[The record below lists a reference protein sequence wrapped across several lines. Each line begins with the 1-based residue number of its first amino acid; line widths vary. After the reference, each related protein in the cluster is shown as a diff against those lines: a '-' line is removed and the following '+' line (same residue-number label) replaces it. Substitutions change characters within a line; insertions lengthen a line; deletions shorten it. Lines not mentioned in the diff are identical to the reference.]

1 MTFFYLNI
9 SVYSCIIIV
18 KNNADTIN
26 RIFMFY
32 MLQSYGILYAAIS
45 YHFLLRR
52 DFMANR
58 TNVSQ
63 RSRKS
68 LRQRRIRNRQMQT
81 LIAVIA
87 ISLVCLIGLGIGL
100 SACSKSKET
109 ASDNVNTTETT
120 TVEETTTTPPDVQV
134 DIMMIGD
141 ILAHEGVYKSGLQ
154 ADGTYN
160 FDHLFKNI
168 KSDISAADIRIVNQ
182 ETILGGLELGLSGY
196 PCFNSPYEIGVAE
209 ADAGFNVI
217 LHATN
222 HTLDKGLTGVENC
235 LNFWASNY
243 PEMAVLGINET
254 EEDYNDIYVYNKDGF
269 KIAIL
274 NYTYG
279 TNGIPIP
286 DSKPYIVNMLDE
298 DKITQDVTKAKQIA
312 DMVVVCPHWG
322 TEYVYQPDSNQ
333 QYWTNLFLNLGV
345 DVVIGAHPHVM
356 EPVETLTRE
365 DGHQMVVYYSL
376 GNFVSNQDKM
386 PRMLGGM
393 AKVSLVKSAA
403 ENKCYV
409 KQYSYTPVVTQ
420 KLFGTSLITS
430 YKLSDYN
437 DTLAQSNAIR
447 NDSGC
452 SEFSVSYCQE
462 LCKLVFGDAYDEESS
477 TVYVQLHE

>member
-1 MTFFYLNI
+1 MTN
-9 SVYSCIIIV
+9 
-18 KNNADTIN
+18 K
-26 RIFMFY
+26 
-32 MLQSYGILYAAIS
+32 
-45 YHFLLRR
+45 
-52 DFMANR
+52 
-58 TNVSQ
+58 TNV
-63 RSRKS
+63 
-68 LRQRRIRNRQMQT
+68 RRRRRRRRNSSMPT
-81 LIAVIA
+81 LIAILVIS
-87 ISLVCLIGLGIGL
+87 IVCLVGLSISL
-100 SACSKSKET
+100 SACSKGKE
-109 ASDNVNTTETT
+109 ASSDNVSIEETEST
-120 TVEETTTTPPDVQV
+120 TVEETTTTPPDVTV
-134 DIMMIGD
+134 DIMMVGD
-141 ILAHEGVYKSGLQ
+141 ILAHEGVYNSGLQ

-182 ETILGGLELGLSGY
+182 ETILGGVELGLSGY

-209 ADAGFNVI
+209 AKAGFNVI

-235 LNFWASNY
+235 LNFWKTNY

-279 TNGIPIP
+279 TNGIAIP
-286 DSKPYIVNMLDE
+286 ASKPYIVNMLDV
-298 DKITQDVTKAKQIA
+298 DKITQDVTKAKEIA

-322 TEYVYQPDSNQ
+322 TEYVYEPDSNQ
-333 QYWTNLFLNLGV
+333 KYWTNLFLKLGV

-356 EPVETLTRE
+356 EPVETLTRD

-393 AKVSLVKSAA
+393 AKVTLVKSGTD
-403 ENKCYV
+403 NSCYV
-409 KQYSYTPVVTQ
+409 KQYSYTPIVTQ

-437 DTLAQSNAIR
+437 DTLASENAIR
-447 NDSGC
+447 KDSGN
-452 SEFSVSYCQE
+452 SEFSLSYCQE
-462 LCKLVFGDAYDEESS
+462 LCKLVFGDSYDESS
-477 TVYVQLHE
+477 KMVYVKLRD

>member
-1 MTFFYLNI
+1 MTN
-9 SVYSCIIIV
+9 
-18 KNNADTIN
+18 K
-26 RIFMFY
+26 
-32 MLQSYGILYAAIS
+32 
-45 YHFLLRR
+45 
-52 DFMANR
+52 
-58 TNVSQ
+58 TNV
-63 RSRKS
+63 
-68 LRQRRIRNRQMQT
+68 RRRRRRRRNSSMPT
-81 LIAVIA
+81 LIAILVIS
-87 ISLVCLIGLGIGL
+87 IVCLVGLSISL
-100 SACSKSKET
+100 SACSKGKE
-109 ASDNVNTTETT
+109 ASSDNVSIEETEST
-120 TVEETTTTPPDVQV
+120 TVEETTTTPPDVTV

-141 ILAHEGVYKSGLQ
+141 ILAHEGVYNSGLQ

-182 ETILGGLELGLSGY
+182 ETILGGVELGLSGY

-209 ADAGFNVI
+209 AKAGFNVI

-235 LNFWASNY
+235 LNFWKTNY
-243 PEMAVLGINET
+243 PEMAVLGITDT
-254 EEDYNDIYVYNKDGF
+254 EEDYNVIYVYNKDGF

-279 TNGIPIP
+279 TNGIAIP
-286 DSKPYIVNMLDE
+286 ASKPYIVNMLDV
-298 DKITQDVTKAKQIA
+298 DKITQDVTKAKEIA

-322 TEYVYQPDSNQ
+322 TEYVYEPDSNQ
-333 QYWTNLFLNLGV
+333 KYWTNLFLKLGV

-356 EPVETLTRE
+356 EPVETLTRD

-393 AKVSLVKSAA
+393 AKVTLVKSGTD
-403 ENKCYV
+403 NSCYI
-409 KQYSYTPVVTQ
+409 KQYSYTPIVTQ

-437 DTLAQSNAIR
+437 DTLASENAIR
-447 NDSGC
+447 KDSGN
-452 SEFSVSYCQE
+452 SEFSLSYCQE
-462 LCKLVFGDAYDEESS
+462 LCKLVFGDSYDESS
-477 TVYVQLHE
+477 KMVYVKLRD

>member
-1 MTFFYLNI
+1 MT
-9 SVYSCIIIV
+9 
-18 KNNADTIN
+18 
-26 RIFMFY
+26 
-32 MLQSYGILYAAIS
+32 
-45 YHFLLRR
+45 
-52 DFMANR
+52 NR
-58 TNVSQ
+58 TNV
-63 RSRKS
+63 
-68 LRQRRIRNRQMQT
+68 RRRRRRRRNSSMPT
-81 LIAVIA
+81 LIAILVIS
-87 ISLVCLIGLGIGL
+87 IVCLVGLSISL
-100 SACSKSKET
+100 SACSKGKE
-109 ASDNVNTTETT
+109 ASSDNVSIEETEST
-120 TVEETTTTPPDVQV
+120 TVEETTTTPPDVTV

-141 ILAHEGVYKSGLQ
+141 ILAHEGVYNSGLQ

-182 ETILGGLELGLSGY
+182 ETILGGVELGLSGY

-209 ADAGFNVI
+209 AKAGFNVI

-235 LNFWASNY
+235 LNFWKTNY

-279 TNGIPIP
+279 TNGIAIP
-286 DSKPYIVNMLDE
+286 ASKPYIVNMLDV
-298 DKITQDVTKAKQIA
+298 DKITQDVTKAKEIA

-322 TEYVYQPDSNQ
+322 TEYVYEPDSNQ
-333 QYWTNLFLNLGV
+333 KYWTNLFLKLGV

-356 EPVETLTRE
+356 EPVETLTRD

-393 AKVSLVKSAA
+393 AKVTLVKSGTD
-403 ENKCYV
+403 NSCYI
-409 KQYSYTPVVTQ
+409 KQYSYTPIVTQ

-437 DTLAQSNAIR
+437 DTLASENAIR
-447 NDSGC
+447 KDSGN
-452 SEFSVSYCQE
+452 SEFSLSYCQE
-462 LCKLVFGDAYDEESS
+462 LCKLVFGDSYDESS
-477 TVYVQLHE
+477 KMVYVKLRD

>member
-1 MTFFYLNI
+1 MT
-9 SVYSCIIIV
+9 
-18 KNNADTIN
+18 
-26 RIFMFY
+26 
-32 MLQSYGILYAAIS
+32 
-45 YHFLLRR
+45 
-52 DFMANR
+52 NR
-58 TNVSQ
+58 TNV
-63 RSRKS
+63 RKK
-68 LRQRRIRNRQMQT
+68 RRKRNNSMPT
-81 LIAVIA
+81 LIALLV
-87 ISLVCLIGLGIGL
+87 ISLVCLVGLSISL
-100 SACSKSKET
+100 SACSKGKEVS
-109 ASDNVNTTETT
+109 SDNVSVEETEST
-120 TVEETTTTPPDVQV
+120 TVEETTTTPPDVTV

-182 ETILGGLELGLSGY
+182 ETILGGVELGLSGY

-209 ADAGFNVI
+209 ANAGFNVI

-235 LNFWASNY
+235 LNFWKTNY
-243 PEMAVLGINET
+243 PDMAVLGINET

-279 TNGIPIP
+279 TNGIAIP
-286 DSKPYIVNMLDE
+286 ASKPYIVNMLDV
-298 DKITQDVTKAKQIA
+298 DKITQDVTKAKELA

-322 TEYVYQPDSNQ
+322 TEYVYEPDSNQ
-333 QYWTNLFLNLGV
+333 KYWTNLFLKLGV

-393 AKVSLVKSAA
+393 AKVTLVKSGSD
-403 ENKCYV
+403 NSCYV
-409 KQYSYTPVVTQ
+409 KQYSYTPIVTQ

-437 DTLAQSNAIR
+437 DTLASENAIR
-447 NDSGC
+447 KDSGN
-452 SEFSVSYCQE
+452 SEFSLSYCQE
-462 LCKLVFGDAYDEESS
+462 LCKLVFGDSYDENSKM
-477 TVYVQLHE
+477 VYVKLRD

>member
-1 MTFFYLNI
+1 MTN
-9 SVYSCIIIV
+9 
-18 KNNADTIN
+18 K
-26 RIFMFY
+26 
-32 MLQSYGILYAAIS
+32 
-45 YHFLLRR
+45 
-52 DFMANR
+52 
-58 TNVSQ
+58 TNV
-63 RSRKS
+63 
-68 LRQRRIRNRQMQT
+68 RRRRRRRRNRSMPT
-81 LIAVIA
+81 LIAILVIS
-87 ISLVCLIGLGIGL
+87 IVCLVGLSISL
-100 SACSKSKET
+100 SACSKGKE
-109 ASDNVNTTETT
+109 ASSDNVSIEETEST
-120 TVEETTTTPPDVQV
+120 TVEETTTTPPDVTV

-141 ILAHEGVYKSGLQ
+141 ILAHEGVYNSGLQ

-182 ETILGGLELGLSGY
+182 ETILGGVELGLSGY

-209 ADAGFNVI
+209 AKAGFNVI

-222 HTLDKGLTGVENC
+222 HTLDKRLTGVENC
-235 LNFWASNY
+235 LNFWKTNY

-279 TNGIPIP
+279 TNGIAIP
-286 DSKPYIVNMLDE
+286 ASKPYIVNMLDV
-298 DKITQDVTKAKQIA
+298 DKITQDVTKAKEIA

-322 TEYVYQPDSNQ
+322 TEYVYEPDSNQ
-333 QYWTNLFLNLGV
+333 KYWTNLFLKLGV

-356 EPVETLTRE
+356 EPVETLTRD

-393 AKVSLVKSAA
+393 AKVTLVKSGTD
-403 ENKCYV
+403 NSCYI
-409 KQYSYTPVVTQ
+409 KQYSYTPIVTQ

-437 DTLAQSNAIR
+437 DTLASENAIR
-447 NDSGC
+447 KDSGN
-452 SEFSVSYCQE
+452 SEFSLSYCQE
-462 LCKLVFGDAYDEESS
+462 LCKLVFGDSYDESS
-477 TVYVQLHE
+477 KMVYVKLRD

>member
-1 MTFFYLNI
+1 MTN
-9 SVYSCIIIV
+9 
-18 KNNADTIN
+18 K
-26 RIFMFY
+26 
-32 MLQSYGILYAAIS
+32 
-45 YHFLLRR
+45 
-52 DFMANR
+52 
-58 TNVSQ
+58 TNV
-63 RSRKS
+63 
-68 LRQRRIRNRQMQT
+68 RRRRRRRRNSSMPT
-81 LIAVIA
+81 LIAILVIS
-87 ISLVCLIGLGIGL
+87 IVCLVGLSISL
-100 SACSKSKET
+100 SACSKGKE
-109 ASDNVNTTETT
+109 ASSDNVSIEETEST
-120 TVEETTTTPPDVQV
+120 TVEETTTTPPDVTV

-141 ILAHEGVYKSGLQ
+141 ILAHEGVYNSGLQ

-182 ETILGGLELGLSGY
+182 ETILGGVELGLSGY

-209 ADAGFNVI
+209 AKAGFNVI

-235 LNFWASNY
+235 LNFWKTNY

-279 TNGIPIP
+279 TNGIAIP
-286 DSKPYIVNMLDE
+286 ASKPYIVNMLDV
-298 DKITQDVTKAKQIA
+298 DKITQDVTKAKEIA

-322 TEYVYQPDSNQ
+322 TEYVYEPDSNQ
-333 QYWTNLFLNLGV
+333 KYWTNLFLKLGV

-356 EPVETLTRE
+356 EPVETLTRD

-393 AKVSLVKSAA
+393 AKVTLVKSGTD
-403 ENKCYV
+403 NSCYI
-409 KQYSYTPVVTQ
+409 KQYSYTPIVTQ

-437 DTLAQSNAIR
+437 DTLASENAIR
-447 NDSGC
+447 KDSGN
-452 SEFSVSYCQE
+452 SEFSLSYCQE
-462 LCKLVFGDAYDEESS
+462 LCKLVFGDSYDESS
-477 TVYVQLHE
+477 KMVYVKLRD

>member
-1 MTFFYLNI
+1 MTN
-9 SVYSCIIIV
+9 
-18 KNNADTIN
+18 K
-26 RIFMFY
+26 
-32 MLQSYGILYAAIS
+32 
-45 YHFLLRR
+45 
-52 DFMANR
+52 
-58 TNVSQ
+58 TNV
-63 RSRKS
+63 
-68 LRQRRIRNRQMQT
+68 RRRRRRRRNSSMPT
-81 LIAVIA
+81 LIAILVIS
-87 ISLVCLIGLGIGL
+87 IVCLVGLSISL
-100 SACSKSKET
+100 SACSKGKE
-109 ASDNVNTTETT
+109 ASSDNVSIEETEST
-120 TVEETTTTPPDVQV
+120 TVEETTTTPPDVTV

-141 ILAHEGVYKSGLQ
+141 ILAHEGVYNSGLQ
-154 ADGTYN
+154 ANGTYN

-182 ETILGGLELGLSGY
+182 ETILGGVELGLSGY

-209 ADAGFNVI
+209 AKAGFNVI

-235 LNFWASNY
+235 LNFWKTNY

-279 TNGIPIP
+279 TNGIAIP
-286 DSKPYIVNMLDE
+286 ASKPYIVNMLDV
-298 DKITQDVTKAKQIA
+298 DKITQDVTKAKEIA

-322 TEYVYQPDSNQ
+322 TEYVYEPDSNQ
-333 QYWTNLFLNLGV
+333 KYWTNLFLKLGV

-356 EPVETLTRE
+356 EPVETLTRD

-393 AKVSLVKSAA
+393 AKVTLVKSGTD
-403 ENKCYV
+403 NSCYV
-409 KQYSYTPVVTQ
+409 KQYSYTPIVTQ

-437 DTLAQSNAIR
+437 DTLASENAIR
-447 NDSGC
+447 KDSGN
-452 SEFSVSYCQE
+452 SEFSLSYCQE
-462 LCKLVFGDAYDEESS
+462 LCKLVFGDSYDESS
-477 TVYVQLHE
+477 KMVYVKLRD

>member
-1 MTFFYLNI
+1 MTN
-9 SVYSCIIIV
+9 
-18 KNNADTIN
+18 K
-26 RIFMFY
+26 
-32 MLQSYGILYAAIS
+32 
-45 YHFLLRR
+45 
-52 DFMANR
+52 
-58 TNVSQ
+58 TNV
-63 RSRKS
+63 
-68 LRQRRIRNRQMQT
+68 RRRRRRRRNSSMPT
-81 LIAVIA
+81 LIAILVIS
-87 ISLVCLIGLGIGL
+87 IVCLVGLSISL
-100 SACSKSKET
+100 SACSKGKE
-109 ASDNVNTTETT
+109 ASSDNVSIEETEST
-120 TVEETTTTPPDVQV
+120 TVEETTTTPPDVTV

-141 ILAHEGVYKSGLQ
+141 ILAHEGVYNSGLQ

-182 ETILGGLELGLSGY
+182 ETILGGVELGLSGY

-209 ADAGFNVI
+209 AKAGFNVI

-235 LNFWASNY
+235 LNFWKTNY

-279 TNGIPIP
+279 TNGIAIP
-286 DSKPYIVNMLDE
+286 ASKPYIVNMLDV
-298 DKITQDVTKAKQIA
+298 DKITQDVTKAKEIA

-322 TEYVYQPDSNQ
+322 TEYVYEPDSNQ
-333 QYWTNLFLNLGV
+333 KYWTNLFFKLGV

-356 EPVETLTRE
+356 EPVETLTRD

-393 AKVSLVKSAA
+393 AKVTLVKSGTD
-403 ENKCYV
+403 NSCYV
-409 KQYSYTPVVTQ
+409 KQYSYTPIVTQ

-437 DTLAQSNAIR
+437 DTLASENAIR
-447 NDSGC
+447 KDSGN
-452 SEFSVSYCQE
+452 SEFSLSYCQE
-462 LCKLVFGDAYDEESS
+462 LCKLVFGDSYDESS
-477 TVYVQLHE
+477 KMVYVKLRD

>member
-1 MTFFYLNI
+1 MT
-9 SVYSCIIIV
+9 
-18 KNNADTIN
+18 
-26 RIFMFY
+26 
-32 MLQSYGILYAAIS
+32 
-45 YHFLLRR
+45 
-52 DFMANR
+52 NR
-58 TNVSQ
+58 TNV
-63 RSRKS
+63 
-68 LRQRRIRNRQMQT
+68 RRRRRRRRNSSMPT
-81 LIAVIA
+81 LIAILVIS
-87 ISLVCLIGLGIGL
+87 IVCLVGLSISL
-100 SACSKSKET
+100 SACSKGKE
-109 ASDNVNTTETT
+109 ASSDNVSIEETEST
-120 TVEETTTTPPDVQV
+120 TVEETTTAPPDVTV

-141 ILAHEGVYKSGLQ
+141 ILAHEGVYNSGLQ

-182 ETILGGLELGLSGY
+182 ETILGGVELGLSGY

-209 ADAGFNVI
+209 AKAGFNVI

-235 LNFWASNY
+235 LNFWKTNY

-279 TNGIPIP
+279 TNGIAIP
-286 DSKPYIVNMLDE
+286 ASKPYIVNMLDV
-298 DKITQDVTKAKQIA
+298 DKITQDVTKAKEIA

-322 TEYVYQPDSNQ
+322 TEYVYEPDSNQ
-333 QYWTNLFLNLGV
+333 KYWTNLFLKLGV

-356 EPVETLTRE
+356 EPVETLTRD

-393 AKVSLVKSAA
+393 AKVTLVKSGTD
-403 ENKCYV
+403 NSCYV
-409 KQYSYTPVVTQ
+409 KQYSYTPIVTQ

-437 DTLAQSNAIR
+437 DTLASENAIR
-447 NDSGC
+447 KDSGN
-452 SEFSVSYCQE
+452 SEFSLSYCQE
-462 LCKLVFGDAYDEESS
+462 LCKLVFGDSYDESS
-477 TVYVQLHE
+477 KMVYVKLRD

>member
-1 MTFFYLNI
+1 MT
-9 SVYSCIIIV
+9 
-18 KNNADTIN
+18 
-26 RIFMFY
+26 
-32 MLQSYGILYAAIS
+32 
-45 YHFLLRR
+45 
-52 DFMANR
+52 NR
-58 TNVSQ
+58 TNV
-63 RSRKS
+63 
-68 LRQRRIRNRQMQT
+68 RRRRRRRRNSSMPT
-81 LIAVIA
+81 LIAILVIS
-87 ISLVCLIGLGIGL
+87 IVCLVGLSISL
-100 SACSKSKET
+100 SACSKGKE
-109 ASDNVNTTETT
+109 ASSDNVSIEETEST
-120 TVEETTTTPPDVQV
+120 TVEETTTTPPDVTV

-141 ILAHEGVYKSGLQ
+141 ILAHEGVYNSGLQ

-182 ETILGGLELGLSGY
+182 ETILGGVELGLSGY

-209 ADAGFNVI
+209 AKAGFNVI

-235 LNFWASNY
+235 LNFWKTNY

-279 TNGIPIP
+279 TNGIAIP
-286 DSKPYIVNMLDE
+286 ASKPYIVNMLDV
-298 DKITQDVTKAKQIA
+298 DKITQDVTKAKEIA

-322 TEYVYQPDSNQ
+322 TEYVYEPDSNQ
-333 QYWTNLFLNLGV
+333 KYWTNLFLKLGV

-356 EPVETLTRE
+356 EPVETLTRD

-393 AKVSLVKSAA
+393 AKVTLVKSGTD
-403 ENKCYV
+403 NSCYV
-409 KQYSYTPVVTQ
+409 KQYSYTPIVTQ

-437 DTLAQSNAIR
+437 DTLASENAIR
-447 NDSGC
+447 KDSGN
-452 SEFSVSYCQE
+452 SEFSLSYCQE
-462 LCKLVFGDAYDEESS
+462 LCKLVFGDSYDESS
-477 TVYVQLHE
+477 KMVYVKLRD

>member
-1 MTFFYLNI
+1 MT
-9 SVYSCIIIV
+9 
-18 KNNADTIN
+18 
-26 RIFMFY
+26 
-32 MLQSYGILYAAIS
+32 
-45 YHFLLRR
+45 
-52 DFMANR
+52 NR
-58 TNVSQ
+58 TNV
-63 RSRKS
+63 
-68 LRQRRIRNRQMQT
+68 RRRRRRRRNSSMPT
-81 LIAVIA
+81 LIAILVIS
-87 ISLVCLIGLGIGL
+87 IVCLIGLSISL
-100 SACSKSKET
+100 SACSKGKE
-109 ASDNVNTTETT
+109 ASSDNVSIEETEST
-120 TVEETTTTPPDVQV
+120 TVEETTTTPPDVTV

-141 ILAHEGVYKSGLQ
+141 ILAHEGVYNSGLQ
-154 ADGTYN
+154 ANGTYN

-182 ETILGGLELGLSGY
+182 ETILGGVELGLSGY

-209 ADAGFNVI
+209 AKAGFNVI

-235 LNFWASNY
+235 LNFWKTNY

-279 TNGIPIP
+279 TNGIAIP
-286 DSKPYIVNMLDE
+286 ASKPYIVNMLDV
-298 DKITQDVTKAKQIA
+298 DKITQDVTKAKEIA

-322 TEYVYQPDSNQ
+322 TEYVYEPDSNQ
-333 QYWTNLFLNLGV
+333 KYWTNLFLKLGV

-356 EPVETLTRE
+356 EPVETLTRD

-393 AKVSLVKSAA
+393 AKVTLVKSGTD
-403 ENKCYV
+403 NSCYI
-409 KQYSYTPVVTQ
+409 KQYSYTPIVTQ

-437 DTLAQSNAIR
+437 DTLASENAIR
-447 NDSGC
+447 KDSGN
-452 SEFSVSYCQE
+452 SEFSLSYCQE
-462 LCKLVFGDAYDEESS
+462 LCKLVFGDSYDESS
-477 TVYVQLHE
+477 KMVYVKLRD

>member
-1 MTFFYLNI
+1 MT
-9 SVYSCIIIV
+9 
-18 KNNADTIN
+18 
-26 RIFMFY
+26 
-32 MLQSYGILYAAIS
+32 
-45 YHFLLRR
+45 
-52 DFMANR
+52 NR
-58 TNVSQ
+58 TNV
-63 RSRKS
+63 
-68 LRQRRIRNRQMQT
+68 RRRRRRRRNSSMPT
-81 LIAVIA
+81 LIAILVIS
-87 ISLVCLIGLGIGL
+87 IVCLVGLSISL
-100 SACSKSKET
+100 SACSKGKE
-109 ASDNVNTTETT
+109 ASSDNVSIEETEST
-120 TVEETTTTPPDVQV
+120 TVEETTTTPPDVTV

-182 ETILGGLELGLSGY
+182 ETILGGVELGLSGY

-209 ADAGFNVI
+209 AKAGFNVI

-235 LNFWASNY
+235 LNFWKTNY

-279 TNGIPIP
+279 TNGIAIP
-286 DSKPYIVNMLDE
+286 ASKPYIVNMLDV
-298 DKITQDVTKAKQIA
+298 DKITQDVTKAKEIA

-322 TEYVYQPDSNQ
+322 TEYVYEPDSNQ
-333 QYWTNLFLNLGV
+333 KYWTNLFLKLGV

-356 EPVETLTRE
+356 EPVETLTRD

-393 AKVSLVKSAA
+393 AKVTLVKSGTD
-403 ENKCYV
+403 NSCYV
-409 KQYSYTPVVTQ
+409 KQYSYTPIVTQ

-437 DTLAQSNAIR
+437 DTLASENAIR
-447 NDSGC
+447 KDSGN
-452 SEFSVSYCQE
+452 SEFSLSYCQE
-462 LCKLVFGDAYDEESS
+462 LCKLVFGDSYDESS
-477 TVYVQLHE
+477 KMVYVKLRD

>member
-1 MTFFYLNI
+1 MTN
-9 SVYSCIIIV
+9 
-18 KNNADTIN
+18 K
-26 RIFMFY
+26 
-32 MLQSYGILYAAIS
+32 
-45 YHFLLRR
+45 
-52 DFMANR
+52 
-58 TNVSQ
+58 TNV
-63 RSRKS
+63 
-68 LRQRRIRNRQMQT
+68 RRRRRRRRNSSMPT
-81 LIAVIA
+81 LIAILVIS
-87 ISLVCLIGLGIGL
+87 IVCLVGLSISL
-100 SACSKSKET
+100 SACSKGKE
-109 ASDNVNTTETT
+109 ASSDNVSIEETEST
-120 TVEETTTTPPDVQV
+120 TVEETTTTPPDVTV

-141 ILAHEGVYKSGLQ
+141 ILAHEGVYNSGLQ

-182 ETILGGLELGLSGY
+182 ETILGGVELGLSGY

-209 ADAGFNVI
+209 AKAGFNVI

-235 LNFWASNY
+235 LNFWKTNY

-279 TNGIPIP
+279 TNGIAIP
-286 DSKPYIVNMLDE
+286 ASKPYIVNMLDV
-298 DKITQDVTKAKQIA
+298 DKITQDVTKAKEIA

-322 TEYVYQPDSNQ
+322 TEYVYEPDSNQ
-333 QYWTNLFLNLGV
+333 KYWTNLFLKLGV

-356 EPVETLTRE
+356 EPVETLTRD

-393 AKVSLVKSAA
+393 AKVTLVKSGTD
-403 ENKCYV
+403 NSCYI
-409 KQYSYTPVVTQ
+409 KQYSYTPIVTQ

-437 DTLAQSNAIR
+437 DTLASENAIR
-447 NDSGC
+447 KDSGN
-452 SEFSVSYCQE
+452 SEFSLSYCQE
-462 LCKLVFGDAYDEESS
+462 LCKLVFGDSYDESS
-477 TVYVQLHE
+477 KMVYVKF

>member
-1 MTFFYLNI
+1 MT
-9 SVYSCIIIV
+9 
-18 KNNADTIN
+18 
-26 RIFMFY
+26 
-32 MLQSYGILYAAIS
+32 
-45 YHFLLRR
+45 
-52 DFMANR
+52 NR
-58 TNVSQ
+58 TNV
-63 RSRKS
+63 
-68 LRQRRIRNRQMQT
+68 RRRRRRRRNSSMPT
-81 LIAVIA
+81 LIAILVIS
-87 ISLVCLIGLGIGL
+87 IVCLVGLSISL
-100 SACSKSKET
+100 SACSKGKE
-109 ASDNVNTTETT
+109 ASSDNVSIEETEST
-120 TVEETTTTPPDVQV
+120 TVEETTTAPPDVTV

-141 ILAHEGVYKSGLQ
+141 ILAHEGVYNSGLQ

-182 ETILGGLELGLSGY
+182 ETILGGVELGLSGY

-209 ADAGFNVI
+209 AKAGFNVI

-235 LNFWASNY
+235 LNFWKTNY

-279 TNGIPIP
+279 TNGIAIP
-286 DSKPYIVNMLDE
+286 ASKPYIVNMLDV
-298 DKITQDVTKAKQIA
+298 DKITQDVTKAKEIA

-322 TEYVYQPDSNQ
+322 TEYVYEPDSNQ
-333 QYWTNLFLNLGV
+333 KYWTNLFLKLGV

-356 EPVETLTRE
+356 EPVETFTRD

-393 AKVSLVKSAA
+393 AKVTLVKSGTD
-403 ENKCYV
+403 NSCYV
-409 KQYSYTPVVTQ
+409 KQYSYTPIVTQ

-437 DTLAQSNAIR
+437 DTLASENAIR
-447 NDSGC
+447 KDSGN
-452 SEFSVSYCQE
+452 SEFSLSYCQE
-462 LCKLVFGDAYDEESS
+462 LCKLVFGDSYDESS
-477 TVYVQLHE
+477 KMVYVKLRD

>member
-1 MTFFYLNI
+1 MT
-9 SVYSCIIIV
+9 
-18 KNNADTIN
+18 
-26 RIFMFY
+26 
-32 MLQSYGILYAAIS
+32 
-45 YHFLLRR
+45 
-52 DFMANR
+52 NR
-58 TNVSQ
+58 TNV
-63 RSRKS
+63 
-68 LRQRRIRNRQMQT
+68 RRRRRRRRNSSMPT
-81 LIAVIA
+81 LIAILVIS
-87 ISLVCLIGLGIGL
+87 IVCLVGLSISL
-100 SACSKSKET
+100 SACSKGKE
-109 ASDNVNTTETT
+109 ASSDNVSIEETEST
-120 TVEETTTTPPDVQV
+120 TVEETTTAPPDVTV

-141 ILAHEGVYKSGLQ
+141 ILAHEGVYNSGLQ

-182 ETILGGLELGLSGY
+182 ETILGGVELGLSGY

-209 ADAGFNVI
+209 AKAGFNVI

-235 LNFWASNY
+235 LNFWKTNY

-279 TNGIPIP
+279 TNGIAIP
-286 DSKPYIVNMLDE
+286 ASKPYIVNMLDV
-298 DKITQDVTKAKQIA
+298 DKITQDVTKAKEIA

-322 TEYVYQPDSNQ
+322 TEYVYEPDSNQ
-333 QYWTNLFLNLGV
+333 KYWTNLFLKLGV

-356 EPVETLTRE
+356 EPVETLTRD

-393 AKVSLVKSAA
+393 AKVTLVKSGTD
-403 ENKCYV
+403 NSCYV
-409 KQYSYTPVVTQ
+409 KQYSYTPIVTQ

-437 DTLAQSNAIR
+437 DTLASENAIR
-447 NDSGC
+447 KDSGN
-452 SEFSVSYCQE
+452 SEFSLSYCQE
-462 LCKLVFGDAYDEESS
+462 LCKLVFGDRYDESS
-477 TVYVQLHE
+477 KMVYVKLRD

>member
-1 MTFFYLNI
+1 MT
-9 SVYSCIIIV
+9 
-18 KNNADTIN
+18 
-26 RIFMFY
+26 
-32 MLQSYGILYAAIS
+32 
-45 YHFLLRR
+45 
-52 DFMANR
+52 NR
-58 TNVSQ
+58 TNV
-63 RSRKS
+63 
-68 LRQRRIRNRQMQT
+68 RRRRRRRRNSSMPT
-81 LIAVIA
+81 LIAILVIS
-87 ISLVCLIGLGIGL
+87 IVCLVGLSISL
-100 SACSKSKET
+100 SACSKGKE
-109 ASDNVNTTETT
+109 ASSDNVSIEETEST
-120 TVEETTTTPPDVQV
+120 TVEETTTTPPDVTV

-141 ILAHEGVYKSGLQ
+141 ILAHEGVYNSGLQ

-182 ETILGGLELGLSGY
+182 ETILGGVELGLSGY

-209 ADAGFNVI
+209 AKAGFNVI

-235 LNFWASNY
+235 LNFWKTNY

-279 TNGIPIP
+279 TNGIAIP
-286 DSKPYIVNMLDE
+286 ASKPYIVNMLDV
-298 DKITQDVTKAKQIA
+298 DKITQDVTKAKEIA

-322 TEYVYQPDSNQ
+322 TEYVYEPDSNQ
-333 QYWTNLFLNLGV
+333 KYWTNLFLKLGV

-356 EPVETLTRE
+356 EPVETLTRD

-393 AKVSLVKSAA
+393 AKVTLVKSGTD
-403 ENKCYV
+403 NSCYI
-409 KQYSYTPVVTQ
+409 KQYSYTPIVTQ

-437 DTLAQSNAIR
+437 DTLASENAIR
-447 NDSGC
+447 KDSGN
-452 SEFSVSYCQE
+452 SEFSLSYCQE
-462 LCKLVFGDAYDEESS
+462 LCKLVFGDSYDESS
-477 TVYVQLHE
+477 KMVYVKLSD

>member
-1 MTFFYLNI
+1 MTN
-9 SVYSCIIIV
+9 
-18 KNNADTIN
+18 K
-26 RIFMFY
+26 
-32 MLQSYGILYAAIS
+32 
-45 YHFLLRR
+45 
-52 DFMANR
+52 
-58 TNVSQ
+58 TNV
-63 RSRKS
+63 
-68 LRQRRIRNRQMQT
+68 RRRRRRRRNSSMPT
-81 LIAVIA
+81 LIAILVIS
-87 ISLVCLIGLGIGL
+87 IVCLVGLSISL
-100 SACSKSKET
+100 SACSKGKE
-109 ASDNVNTTETT
+109 ASSDNVSIEETEST
-120 TVEETTTTPPDVQV
+120 TVEETTTTPPDVTV

-141 ILAHEGVYKSGLQ
+141 ILAHEGVYNSGLQ

-182 ETILGGLELGLSGY
+182 ETILGGAELGLSGY

-209 ADAGFNVI
+209 AKAGFNVI

-235 LNFWASNY
+235 LNFWKTNY

-279 TNGIPIP
+279 TNGIAIP
-286 DSKPYIVNMLDE
+286 ASKPYIVNMLDV
-298 DKITQDVTKAKQIA
+298 DKITQDVTKAKEIA

-322 TEYVYQPDSNQ
+322 TEYVYEPDSNQ
-333 QYWTNLFLNLGV
+333 KYWTNLFLKLGV

-356 EPVETLTRE
+356 EPVETLTRD

-393 AKVSLVKSAA
+393 AKVTLVKSGTD
-403 ENKCYV
+403 NSCYI
-409 KQYSYTPVVTQ
+409 KQYSYTPIVTQ

-437 DTLAQSNAIR
+437 DTLASENAIR
-447 NDSGC
+447 KDSGN
-452 SEFSVSYCQE
+452 SEFSLSYCQE
-462 LCKLVFGDAYDEESS
+462 LCKLVFGDSYDESS
-477 TVYVQLHE
+477 KMVYVKLRD

>member
-1 MTFFYLNI
+1 MT
-9 SVYSCIIIV
+9 
-18 KNNADTIN
+18 
-26 RIFMFY
+26 
-32 MLQSYGILYAAIS
+32 
-45 YHFLLRR
+45 
-52 DFMANR
+52 NR
-58 TNVSQ
+58 TNV
-63 RSRKS
+63 RRRRKK
-68 LRQRRIRNRQMQT
+68 RRNSSMPT
-81 LIAVIA
+81 LIAILVIS
-87 ISLVCLIGLGIGL
+87 IVCLVGLSISL
-100 SACSKSKET
+100 SACSKGKE
-109 ASDNVNTTETT
+109 ASSDNVSIEENEST
-120 TVEETTTTPPDVQV
+120 TVEETTTTPPDVTV

-141 ILAHEGVYKSGLQ
+141 ILAHEGVYNSGLQ

-182 ETILGGLELGLSGY
+182 ETILGGVELGLSGY

-209 ADAGFNVI
+209 AKAGFNVI

-235 LNFWASNY
+235 LNFWKTNY

-279 TNGIPIP
+279 TNGIAIP
-286 DSKPYIVNMLDE
+286 ASKPYIVNMLDV
-298 DKITQDVTKAKQIA
+298 DKITQDVTKAKELA

-322 TEYVYQPDSNQ
+322 TEYVYEPDSNQ
-333 QYWTNLFLNLGV
+333 KYWTNLFLKLGV

-356 EPVETLTRE
+356 EPVETLTRD

-393 AKVSLVKSAA
+393 AKVTLVKSGTD
-403 ENKCYV
+403 NSCYV
-409 KQYSYTPVVTQ
+409 KQYSYTPIVTQ

-437 DTLAQSNAIR
+437 DTLASENAIR
-447 NDSGC
+447 KDSGN
-452 SEFSVSYCQE
+452 SEFSLSYCQE
-462 LCKLVFGDAYDEESS
+462 LCKLVFGDSYDESS
-477 TVYVQLHE
+477 KMVYVKLRD

>member
-1 MTFFYLNI
+1 MTN
-9 SVYSCIIIV
+9 
-18 KNNADTIN
+18 K
-26 RIFMFY
+26 
-32 MLQSYGILYAAIS
+32 
-45 YHFLLRR
+45 
-52 DFMANR
+52 
-58 TNVSQ
+58 TNV
-63 RSRKS
+63 
-68 LRQRRIRNRQMQT
+68 RRRRRRRRNRSMPT
-81 LIAVIA
+81 LIAILVIS
-87 ISLVCLIGLGIGL
+87 IVCLVGLSISL
-100 SACSKSKET
+100 SACSKGKE
-109 ASDNVNTTETT
+109 ASSDNVSIEETEST
-120 TVEETTTTPPDVQV
+120 TVEETTTTPPDVTV

-141 ILAHEGVYKSGLQ
+141 ILAHEGVYNSGLQ

-182 ETILGGLELGLSGY
+182 ETILGGVELGLSGY

-209 ADAGFNVI
+209 AKAGFNVI

-235 LNFWASNY
+235 LNFWKTNY

-279 TNGIPIP
+279 TNGIAIP
-286 DSKPYIVNMLDE
+286 ASKPYIVNMLDV
-298 DKITQDVTKAKQIA
+298 DKITQDVTKAKEIA

-322 TEYVYQPDSNQ
+322 TEYVYEPDSNQ
-333 QYWTNLFLNLGV
+333 KYWTNLFLKLGV

-356 EPVETLTRE
+356 EPVETLTRD

-386 PRMLGGM
+386 TRMLGGM
-393 AKVSLVKSAA
+393 AKVTLVKSGTD
-403 ENKCYV
+403 NSCYI
-409 KQYSYTPVVTQ
+409 KQYSYTPIVTQ

-437 DTLAQSNAIR
+437 DTLASENAIR
-447 NDSGC
+447 KDSGN
-452 SEFSVSYCQE
+452 SEFSLSYCQE
-462 LCKLVFGDAYDEESS
+462 LCKLVFGDSYDESS
-477 TVYVQLHE
+477 KMVYVKLRD

>member
-1 MTFFYLNI
+1 MTN
-9 SVYSCIIIV
+9 
-18 KNNADTIN
+18 K
-26 RIFMFY
+26 
-32 MLQSYGILYAAIS
+32 
-45 YHFLLRR
+45 
-52 DFMANR
+52 
-58 TNVSQ
+58 TNV
-63 RSRKS
+63 
-68 LRQRRIRNRQMQT
+68 RRRRRRRRNSSMPT
-81 LIAVIA
+81 LIAILVIS
-87 ISLVCLIGLGIGL
+87 IVCLVGLSISL
-100 SACSKSKET
+100 SACSKGKE
-109 ASDNVNTTETT
+109 ASSDNVSIEETEST
-120 TVEETTTTPPDVQV
+120 TVEETTTTPPDVTV

-141 ILAHEGVYKSGLQ
+141 ILAHEGVYNSGLQ

-182 ETILGGLELGLSGY
+182 ETILGGVELGLSGY

-209 ADAGFNVI
+209 AKAGFNVI

-235 LNFWASNY
+235 LNFWKTNY

-279 TNGIPIP
+279 TNGIAIP
-286 DSKPYIVNMLDE
+286 ASKPYIVNMLDV
-298 DKITQDVTKAKQIA
+298 DKITQDVTKAKEIA

-322 TEYVYQPDSNQ
+322 TEYVYEPDSNQ
-333 QYWTNLFLNLGV
+333 KYWTNLFLKLGV

-356 EPVETLTRE
+356 EPVETLTRD

-393 AKVSLVKSAA
+393 AKVTLVKSGTD
-403 ENKCYV
+403 NSCYI
-409 KQYSYTPVVTQ
+409 KQYSYTPIVTQ

-437 DTLAQSNAIR
+437 DTLASENAIR
-447 NDSGC
+447 KDSGN
-452 SEFSVSYCQE
+452 SEFSLSYCQE
-462 LCKLVFGDAYDEESS
+462 LCKLVI
-477 TVYVQLHE
+477 

>member
-1 MTFFYLNI
+1 MP
-9 SVYSCIIIV
+9 
-18 KNNADTIN
+18 
-26 RIFMFY
+26 
-32 MLQSYGILYAAIS
+32 
-45 YHFLLRR
+45 
-52 DFMANR
+52 
-58 TNVSQ
+58 
-63 RSRKS
+63 
-68 LRQRRIRNRQMQT
+68 T
-81 LIAVIA
+81 LIAILVIS
-87 ISLVCLIGLGIGL
+87 IVCLVGLSISL
-100 SACSKSKET
+100 SACSKGKE
-109 ASDNVNTTETT
+109 ASSDNVSIEETEST
-120 TVEETTTTPPDVQV
+120 TVEETTTTPPDVTV

-141 ILAHEGVYKSGLQ
+141 ILAHEGVYNSGLQ

-182 ETILGGLELGLSGY
+182 ETILGGVELGLSGY

-209 ADAGFNVI
+209 AKAGFNVI

-235 LNFWASNY
+235 LNFWKTNY

-279 TNGIPIP
+279 TNGIAIP
-286 DSKPYIVNMLDE
+286 ASKPYIVNMLDV
-298 DKITQDVTKAKQIA
+298 DKITQDVTKAKEIA

-322 TEYVYQPDSNQ
+322 TEYVYEPDSNQ
-333 QYWTNLFLNLGV
+333 KYWTNLFLKLGV

-356 EPVETLTRE
+356 EPVETLTRD

-393 AKVSLVKSAA
+393 AKVTLVKNGTDNS
-403 ENKCYV
+403 CYV
-409 KQYSYTPVVTQ
+409 KQYSYTPIVTQ

-437 DTLAQSNAIR
+437 DTLASENAIR
-447 NDSGC
+447 KDSGN
-452 SEFSVSYCQE
+452 SEFSLSYCQE
-462 LCKLVFGDAYDEESS
+462 LCKLVFGDSYDESS
-477 TVYVQLHE
+477 KMVYVKLRD

>member
-1 MTFFYLNI
+1 M
-9 SVYSCIIIV
+9 III
-18 KNNADTIN
+18 I
-26 RIFMFY
+26 
-32 MLQSYGILYAAIS
+32 
-45 YHFLLRR
+45 LRR
-52 DFMANR
+52 NFMTNR
-58 TNVSQ
+58 TNV
-63 RSRKS
+63 
-68 LRQRRIRNRQMQT
+68 RRRRRRRRNSSMPT
-81 LIAVIA
+81 LIAILVIS
-87 ISLVCLIGLGIGL
+87 IVCLVGLSISL
-100 SACSKSKET
+100 SACSKGKE
-109 ASDNVNTTETT
+109 ASSDNVSIEETEST
-120 TVEETTTTPPDVQV
+120 TVEETTTTPPDVTV

-141 ILAHEGVYKSGLQ
+141 ILAHEGVYNSGLQ

-182 ETILGGLELGLSGY
+182 ETILGGVELGLSGY

-209 ADAGFNVI
+209 AKAGFNVI

-235 LNFWASNY
+235 LNFWKTNY

-279 TNGIPIP
+279 TNGIAIP
-286 DSKPYIVNMLDE
+286 ASKPYIVNMLDV
-298 DKITQDVTKAKQIA
+298 DKITQDVTKAKEIA

-322 TEYVYQPDSNQ
+322 TEYVYEPDSNQ
-333 QYWTNLFLNLGV
+333 KYWTNLFLKLGV

-356 EPVETLTRE
+356 EPVETLTRD

-393 AKVSLVKSAA
+393 AKVTLVKSGTD
-403 ENKCYV
+403 NSCYV
-409 KQYSYTPVVTQ
+409 KQYSYTPIVTQ

-437 DTLAQSNAIR
+437 DTLASENAIR
-447 NDSGC
+447 KDSGN
-452 SEFSVSYCQE
+452 SEFSLSYCQE
-462 LCKLVFGDAYDEESS
+462 LCKLVFGDSYDESS
-477 TVYVQLHE
+477 KMVYVKLRD

>member
-1 MTFFYLNI
+1 MTN
-9 SVYSCIIIV
+9 
-18 KNNADTIN
+18 K
-26 RIFMFY
+26 
-32 MLQSYGILYAAIS
+32 
-45 YHFLLRR
+45 
-52 DFMANR
+52 
-58 TNVSQ
+58 TNV
-63 RSRKS
+63 
-68 LRQRRIRNRQMQT
+68 RRRRRRRRNRSMPT
-81 LIAVIA
+81 LIAILVIS
-87 ISLVCLIGLGIGL
+87 IVCLVGLSISL
-100 SACSKSKET
+100 SACSKGKE
-109 ASDNVNTTETT
+109 ASSDNVSIEETEST
-120 TVEETTTTPPDVQV
+120 TVEETTTTPPDVTV

-141 ILAHEGVYKSGLQ
+141 ILAHEGVYNSGLQ

-182 ETILGGLELGLSGY
+182 ETILGGVELGLSGY

-209 ADAGFNVI
+209 AKAGFNVI

-235 LNFWASNY
+235 LNFWKTNY

-279 TNGIPIP
+279 TNGIAIP
-286 DSKPYIVNMLDE
+286 ASKPYIVNMLDV
-298 DKITQDVTKAKQIA
+298 DKITQDVTKAKEIA

-322 TEYVYQPDSNQ
+322 TEYVYEPDSNQ
-333 QYWTNLFLNLGV
+333 KYWTNLFLKLGV

-356 EPVETLTRE
+356 EPVETLTRD

-393 AKVSLVKSAA
+393 AKVTLVKSGTD
-403 ENKCYV
+403 NSCYV
-409 KQYSYTPVVTQ
+409 KQYSYTPIVTQ

-437 DTLAQSNAIR
+437 DTLASENAIR
-447 NDSGC
+447 KDSGN
-452 SEFSVSYCQE
+452 SEFSLSYCQE
-462 LCKLVFGDAYDEESS
+462 LCKLVFGDSYDESS
-477 TVYVQLHE
+477 KMVYVKLRD

>member
-1 MTFFYLNI
+1 MT
-9 SVYSCIIIV
+9 
-18 KNNADTIN
+18 
-26 RIFMFY
+26 
-32 MLQSYGILYAAIS
+32 
-45 YHFLLRR
+45 
-52 DFMANR
+52 NR
-58 TNVSQ
+58 TNV
-63 RSRKS
+63 
-68 LRQRRIRNRQMQT
+68 RRRRRRRRNSSMPT
-81 LIAVIA
+81 LIAILVIS
-87 ISLVCLIGLGIGL
+87 IVCLVGLSISL
-100 SACSKSKET
+100 SACSKGKE
-109 ASDNVNTTETT
+109 ASSDNVSIEETEST
-120 TVEETTTTPPDVQV
+120 TVEETTTTPPDVTV

-141 ILAHEGVYKSGLQ
+141 ILAHEGVYNSGLQ
-154 ADGTYN
+154 ANGTYN

-182 ETILGGLELGLSGY
+182 ETILGGVELGLSGY

-209 ADAGFNVI
+209 AKAGFNVI

-235 LNFWASNY
+235 LNFWKTNY

-279 TNGIPIP
+279 TNGIAIP
-286 DSKPYIVNMLDE
+286 ASKPYIVNMLDV
-298 DKITQDVTKAKQIA
+298 DKITQDVTKAKEIA

-322 TEYVYQPDSNQ
+322 TEYVYEPDSNQ
-333 QYWTNLFLNLGV
+333 KYWTNLFLKLGV

-356 EPVETLTRE
+356 EPVETLTRD

-393 AKVSLVKSAA
+393 AKVTLVKSGTD
-403 ENKCYV
+403 NSCYI
-409 KQYSYTPVVTQ
+409 KQYSYTPIVTQ

-437 DTLAQSNAIR
+437 DTLASENAIR
-447 NDSGC
+447 KDSGN
-452 SEFSVSYCQE
+452 SEFSLSYCQE
-462 LCKLVFGDAYDEESS
+462 LCKLVFGDSYDESS
-477 TVYVQLHE
+477 KMVYVKLRD

>member
-1 MTFFYLNI
+1 MT
-9 SVYSCIIIV
+9 
-18 KNNADTIN
+18 
-26 RIFMFY
+26 
-32 MLQSYGILYAAIS
+32 
-45 YHFLLRR
+45 
-52 DFMANR
+52 NR
-58 TNVSQ
+58 TNV
-63 RSRKS
+63 
-68 LRQRRIRNRQMQT
+68 RRRRRRRRNSSMPT
-81 LIAVIA
+81 LIAILVIS
-87 ISLVCLIGLGIGL
+87 IVCLIGLSISL
-100 SACSKSKET
+100 SACSKGKE
-109 ASDNVNTTETT
+109 ASSDNVSIEETEST
-120 TVEETTTTPPDVQV
+120 TVEETTTTPPDVTV

-141 ILAHEGVYKSGLQ
+141 ILAHEGVYNSGLQ
-154 ADGTYN
+154 ANGTYN

-182 ETILGGLELGLSGY
+182 ETILGGVELGLSGY

-209 ADAGFNVI
+209 AKAGFNVI

-235 LNFWASNY
+235 LNFWKTNY

-279 TNGIPIP
+279 TNGIAIP
-286 DSKPYIVNMLDE
+286 ASKPYIVNMLDV
-298 DKITQDVTKAKQIA
+298 DKITQDVTKAKEIA

-322 TEYVYQPDSNQ
+322 TEYVYEPDSNQ
-333 QYWTNLFLNLGV
+333 KYWTNLFLKLGV

-356 EPVETLTRE
+356 EPVETLTRD

-393 AKVSLVKSAA
+393 AKVTLVKSGTD
-403 ENKCYV
+403 NSCYV
-409 KQYSYTPVVTQ
+409 KQYSYTPIVTQ

-437 DTLAQSNAIR
+437 DTLASENAIR
-447 NDSGC
+447 KDSGN
-452 SEFSVSYCQE
+452 SEFSLSYCQE
-462 LCKLVFGDAYDEESS
+462 LCKLVFGDSYDESS
-477 TVYVQLHE
+477 KMVYVKLRD

>member
-1 MTFFYLNI
+1 MT
-9 SVYSCIIIV
+9 
-18 KNNADTIN
+18 
-26 RIFMFY
+26 
-32 MLQSYGILYAAIS
+32 
-45 YHFLLRR
+45 
-52 DFMANR
+52 NR
-58 TNVSQ
+58 TNV
-63 RSRKS
+63 
-68 LRQRRIRNRQMQT
+68 RRRRRRRRNSSMPT
-81 LIAVIA
+81 LIAILVIS
-87 ISLVCLIGLGIGL
+87 IVCLVGLSISL
-100 SACSKSKET
+100 SACSKGKE
-109 ASDNVNTTETT
+109 ASSDNVSIEETEST
-120 TVEETTTTPPDVQV
+120 TVEETTTAPPDVTV

-141 ILAHEGVYKSGLQ
+141 ILAHEGVYNSGLQ

-182 ETILGGLELGLSGY
+182 ETILGGVELGLSGY

-209 ADAGFNVI
+209 AKAGFNVI

-235 LNFWASNY
+235 LNFWKTNY

-279 TNGIPIP
+279 TNGIAIP
-286 DSKPYIVNMLDE
+286 ASKPYIVNMLDV
-298 DKITQDVTKAKQIA
+298 DKITQDVTKAKELA

-322 TEYVYQPDSNQ
+322 TEYVYEPDSNQ
-333 QYWTNLFLNLGV
+333 KYWTNLFLKLGV

-356 EPVETLTRE
+356 EPVETLTRD

-393 AKVSLVKSAA
+393 AKVTLVKSGTD
-403 ENKCYV
+403 NSCYV
-409 KQYSYTPVVTQ
+409 KQYSYTPIVTQ

-437 DTLAQSNAIR
+437 DTLASENAIR
-447 NDSGC
+447 KDSGN
-452 SEFSVSYCQE
+452 SEFSLSYCQE
-462 LCKLVFGDAYDEESS
+462 LCKLVFGDSYDESS
-477 TVYVQLHE
+477 KMVYVKLRD

>member
-1 MTFFYLNI
+1 MT
-9 SVYSCIIIV
+9 
-18 KNNADTIN
+18 
-26 RIFMFY
+26 
-32 MLQSYGILYAAIS
+32 
-45 YHFLLRR
+45 
-52 DFMANR
+52 NR
-58 TNVSQ
+58 TNV
-63 RSRKS
+63 
-68 LRQRRIRNRQMQT
+68 RRRRRRRRNSSMPT
-81 LIAVIA
+81 LIAILVIS
-87 ISLVCLIGLGIGL
+87 IVCLIGLSISL
-100 SACSKSKET
+100 SACSKGKE
-109 ASDNVNTTETT
+109 ASSDNVSIEETEST
-120 TVEETTTTPPDVQV
+120 TVEETTTTPPDVTV

-141 ILAHEGVYKSGLQ
+141 ILAHEGVYNSGLQ
-154 ADGTYN
+154 ANGTYN

-182 ETILGGLELGLSGY
+182 ETILGGVELGLSGY

-209 ADAGFNVI
+209 AKAGFNVI

-235 LNFWASNY
+235 LNFWKTNY

-279 TNGIPIP
+279 TNGIAIP
-286 DSKPYIVNMLDE
+286 ASKPYIVNMLDV
-298 DKITQDVTKAKQIA
+298 DKITQDVTKAKEIA

-322 TEYVYQPDSNQ
+322 TEYVYEPDSNQ
-333 QYWTNLFLNLGV
+333 KYWTNLFLKLGV

-356 EPVETLTRE
+356 EPVETLTRD

-393 AKVSLVKSAA
+393 AKVTLVKNGTDNS
-403 ENKCYV
+403 CYV
-409 KQYSYTPVVTQ
+409 KQYSYTPIVTQ

-437 DTLAQSNAIR
+437 DTLASENAIR
-447 NDSGC
+447 KDSGN
-452 SEFSVSYCQE
+452 SEFSLSYCQE
-462 LCKLVFGDAYDEESS
+462 LCKLVFGDSYDESS
-477 TVYVQLHE
+477 KMVYVKLRD